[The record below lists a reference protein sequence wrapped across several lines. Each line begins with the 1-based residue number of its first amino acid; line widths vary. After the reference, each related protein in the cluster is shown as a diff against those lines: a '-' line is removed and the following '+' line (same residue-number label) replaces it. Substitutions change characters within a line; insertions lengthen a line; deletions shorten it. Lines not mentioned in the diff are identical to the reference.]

1 MSEPSGSPG
10 MRPRETFDHRTFVSV
25 WTWRYGSA
33 EMRRIWSEEHNRLLW
48 RRVWIALARAQHR
61 AGLVSDEEL
70 ADLEA
75 HAEDVDLARAHEIER
90 ATRHDVMAEI
100 HAYAEQAP
108 VGGRKLHLGATS
120 TDVED
125 NVDALRIKESLELIE
140 RHLVALIRSFATQ
153 IERYASTTCMAY
165 THLQPAE
172 PTTMGYRLSMYGQDL
187 LLDLE
192 QALFVARH
200 VRAKGMKG
208 AVGTAASY
216 ALLLAGRDLSP
227 EGLEE
232 SVLDQLGMT
241 AFEITGQTYPRKL
254 DLLVTN
260 LLACIAQSL
269 YRFAFDLRIEQ
280 SPGFGELAEPF
291 GSRQVGSSAM
301 PFKRNPRTTERICS
315 LGRYVLGLPAIAAS
329 NAAHSLL
336 ERTLDDSAAR
346 RIFLPEGLLAVD
358 EMLALARHVVE
369 GLVVDEAAI
378 TRNLNAYGPF
388 AATEVLMLTWVDAYG
403 ASRQELHELIR
414 TCALQAWQDVRA
426 GRPNPLAELIANA
439 AHEAR
444 IVPGTLEAVRGE
456 VRDLLDTRAH
466 VGTAP
471 ERAARFAETLRAAV
485 QAYEAS
491 DAQEAPTY

>member
-1 MSEPSGSPG
+1 MSDPTSARES
-10 MRPRETFDHRTFVSV
+10 RRRETFDHRTFVSV
-25 WTWRYGSA
+25 WTWRYGSP
-33 EMRRIWSEEHNRLLW
+33 EMRRIWSEEYNRQLW
-48 RRVWIALARAQHR
+48 RRVWVALARAQRR
-61 AGLVSDEEL
+61 AGLVGDEEL

-75 HAEDVDLARAHEIER
+75 HVDDVDLARAHEIER

-100 HAYAEQAP
+100 RAYAEQAP
-108 VGGRKLHLGATS
+108 VGGGKLHLGATS
-120 TDVED
+120 TDIED
-125 NVDALRIKESLELIE
+125 NVDAYRIKDSLGIVE
-140 RHLVALIRSFATQ
+140 RRLVALIRSFASQ
-153 IERYASTTCMAY
+153 IERYATTTCMAY

-172 PTTMGYRLSMYGQDL
+172 PTTMGYRLAMYGQDL

-192 QALFVARH
+192 QAQFVLAR
-200 VRAKGMKG
+200 VRAKGLKG

-216 ALLLAGRDLSP
+216 ALLLDGRDLDP
-227 EGLEE
+227 GGLEH
-232 SVLDQLGMT
+232 SVLDELGMD

-315 LGRYVLGLPAIAAS
+315 LARYVMGLPAVAAS

-336 ERTLDDSAAR
+336 ERTLDDSASR

-358 EMLALARHVVE
+358 EMLSLARHVVD

-378 TRNLNAYGPF
+378 ARNLDAYGPF
-388 AATEVLMLTWVDAYG
+388 AATEVLMLTWVERYG
-403 ASRQELHELIR
+403 LSRQDLHEMIR
-414 TCALQAWQDVRA
+414 TRSLAAWDAVRA
-426 GRPNPLAELIANA
+426 GRPNPLAELIASA
-439 AHEAR
+439 AHDAHL
-444 IVPGTLEAVRGE
+444 VPGSLESI
-456 VRDLLDTRAH
+456 RDQVCGLLDTRAH

-471 ERAARFAETLRAAV
+471 ERAGRFARTLRDAV
-485 QAYEAS
+485 RGYAPSGE
-491 DAQEAPTY
+491 QEAPAF